1 MPSLLKMIKHTHTT
15 TYITSKP
22 CSPIL
27 FLLDYNNQSGT
38 WLATIYCPKPRNG
51 NLCINFPYLH
61 ALGLWDGFLSASVNI
76 PTECS
81 GSTYQVHLPVT
92 TIRSESRAC
101 SVALLALLTA
111 GSNEVRFTFLFIR
124 VHSYKCFQK
133 YSKALS
139 IIESTENRF
148 IISNIVKLHISGT
161 KCDLITKWGGWTTK
175 KTVFLSTFWCYY

>member
-1 MPSLLKMIKHTHTT
+1 MPSLLKVIKHTHTT

-27 FLLDYNNQSGT
+27 FLLDYNNQSRT
-38 WLATIYCPKPRNG
+38 SLATIYCPKPRNG

-61 ALGLWDGFLSASVNI
+61 ALGLWDGFLSASVDI

-92 TIRSESRAC
+92 IIRSEARAC

-124 VHSYKCFQK
+124 INFFKNIRRRYQS
-133 YSKALS
+133 S
-139 IIESTENRF
+139 NRPKTVYL
-148 IISNIVKLHISGT
+148 IDRIMSNIDRQTIPDTYRWL
-161 KCDLITKWGGWTTK
+161 C
-175 KTVFLSTFWCYY
+175 